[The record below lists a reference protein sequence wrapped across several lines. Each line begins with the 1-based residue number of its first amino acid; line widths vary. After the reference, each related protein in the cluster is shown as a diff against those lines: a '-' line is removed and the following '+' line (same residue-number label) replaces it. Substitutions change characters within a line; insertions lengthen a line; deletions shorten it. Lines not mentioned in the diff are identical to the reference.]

1 MKTMWSKESQEWY
14 ELIVI
19 SKAQLQEY
27 QRLIDKF
34 GYTEEMIARR
44 LANIHYSFKADP
56 RAIAK
61 KLFEEKILIKR

>member
-1 MKTMWSKESQEWY
+1 MWNKETQEFY
-14 ELIVI
+14 ELVKI
-19 SKAQLQEY
+19 SKAQIQEY

-34 GYTEEMIARR
+34 DYTEEMIARR

-61 KLFEEKILIKR
+61 KLFEENILKRKE